1 MKCGTIRVVSF
12 DPNIIEN
19 GRMIHTDC
27 VTAYAQQQGPGHKNV
42 LRSLFLWNYDC
53 LRQSATG
60 APGLTFVRL
69 EFVRKA
75 DKISSRVNSRNGL
88 SAMNK
93 KRKESGIRGK
103 KEGSSMTA
111 DGGLFLYE
119 KIGEEIRLVKW
130 TGEIP
135 HVSVPEQV
143 DGKPVT
149 SLDAYAFSGGRYESI
164 ALPGTIRTIGRY
176 AFYNCHHLKSFS
188 FYTSMEDVGAGA
200 FTGCRNVERLEV
212 TEQPVPEG
220 RRRRRS
226 CFRDVLSEFS
236 GEISVVYHGEGEARL
251 MFPEFYEEGVENTP
265 ARIIMTEVHGT
276 GLYYRNSFLDGQLNF
291 REYDSR
297 FYAARAQ
304 ESERFLIRLC
314 LGRLLW
320 PYKLETAYRK
330 EYQDYLREHLEY
342 AGRYLAETK
351 DLSGLRYLADIAE
364 DRIGTLLDMA
374 QKAGWAEGV
383 GYLMELRRV
392 TRPARRTIFE
402 L

>member
-42 LRSLFLWNYDC
+42 LRSLFLWNCDC
-53 LRQSATG
+53 LRQSASGT
-60 APGLTFVRL
+60 PGLMLVRL

-111 DGGLFLYE
+111 DSGLFLYE

-149 SLDAYAFSGGRYESI
+149 GLEAYALSGGMFESI
-164 ALPGTIRTIGRY
+164 ALPGTIRTRPP
-176 AFYNCHHLKSFS
+176 
-188 FYTSMEDVGAGA
+188 VGSRA
-200 FTGCRNVERLEV
+200 
-212 TEQPVPEG
+212 
-220 RRRRRS
+220 
-226 CFRDVLSEFS
+226 
-236 GEISVVYHGEGEARL
+236 
-251 MFPEFYEEGVENTP
+251 P
-265 ARIIMTEVHGT
+265 ATV
-276 GLYYRNSFLDGQLNF
+276 
-291 REYDSR
+291 
-297 FYAARAQ
+297 A
-304 ESERFLIRLC
+304 
-314 LGRLLW
+314 
-320 PYKLETAYRK
+320 
-330 EYQDYLREHLEY
+330 
-342 AGRYLAETK
+342 
-351 DLSGLRYLADIAE
+351 
-364 DRIGTLLDMA
+364 
-374 QKAGWAEGV
+374 
-383 GYLMELRRV
+383 
-392 TRPARRTIFE
+392 
-402 L
+402 